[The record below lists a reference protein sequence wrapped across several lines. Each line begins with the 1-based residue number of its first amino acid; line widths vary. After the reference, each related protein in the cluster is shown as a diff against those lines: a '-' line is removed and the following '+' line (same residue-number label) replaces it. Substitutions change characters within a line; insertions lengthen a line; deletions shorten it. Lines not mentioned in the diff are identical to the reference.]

1 MKQNKFYSIIF
12 VLSVFV
18 RQAFGSEKALNL
30 PNLPVVNLVIC
41 NDCSEDSIVEDNAAI
56 SFDLIAALMDKQLVM
71 CTKKLF
77 NNLSSAYEVYKNNA
91 TYKELQNTVKKNKN
105 DIKALFV
112 EINKNFGYMKGN
124 HEKLGLIAAYEI
136 FLAHGYMCKELE
148 HDYLLFIPPHL
159 CNFSSQ
165 KDVLVEEVEKVL
177 GVSVSNLGLT
187 VCDLRLGMKVAALTD
202 FDYRKPIDCS
212 SMSSSA
218 DLSDSQQDGVNCVPC
233 NGEKLLISALSSISF
248 KKQGLSFLAL
258 DKKDLVDACLPR
270 INVFLVGHGGY
281 EEAHEDNTIAG
292 LSIGA
297 SGSDDFEQFL
307 KCLNQDYV
315 VQSLTL
321 FTCFA
326 GLNINNLLKEFA
338 NKRFL
343 AQASYPILFT
353 SGLFASSNTNDFD
366 LMLNVSEQELPKY
379 LYTINKKHLY
389 GPKKI
394 YGDKGMFGQFFE
406 YLNHVESYNVSAKTF
421 KHKVEGDAATQS
433 AAYSYTA
440 WKPEWKKAVD
450 VLTELFKEGNVKQLE
465 NLTFIKF
472 PHAEWV
478 SLPELDDRIM
488 TITSTKAATA
498 QNGIMVPEKVSIVL
512 LQTPY
517 VPYPIILKN
526 SKLGTKDQDFWIVPT
541 IIGKEIEGVVEYA
554 FEEIRSSC
562 DINSLG
568 RTFFNS
574 ELLDNLSQ
582 SFRVLI
588 KKAVCGKKE
597 YKDVLLIYEYSP
609 ESFPDE
615 DDMFEKQDGN
625 EEDGEGVFLELK
637 IAMAIYEDSNKNIKR
652 FVYRGRNP
660 EWEQFYMDEYK
671 TNVDSVYHN
680 AKQGIQEKSKNI
692 DALNSLFGK
701 GFKSAKEV
709 AKMQQQKEEL
719 AKKEW
724 AKEGKKWDEKQ
735 VCGKS
740 SSKPKAS
747 HLSRMMQVNAQR
759 IKELEAN
766 PPSVGNINDTSS
778 MQYLKKQRKALEELA
793 NSNPDVLM
801 NALELASL
809 LPTA

>member
-1 MKQNKFYSIIF
+1 MKQNHLYCMVIVLIIF
-12 VLSVFV
+12 GQLMI
-18 RQAFGSEKALNL
+18 GSAKTLKL

-41 NDCSEDSIVEDNAAI
+41 NDCSEDKVGDAI
-56 SFDLIAALMDKQLVM
+56 GFDLLSALMEKQLVI

-77 NNLSSAYEVYKNNA
+77 NTLSSAYEVYKNNE
-91 TYKELQNTVKKNKN
+91 TYKNLQKTVKKNKN

-112 EINKNFGYMKGN
+112 EINKNFGHMKGD
-124 HEKLGLIAAYEI
+124 HEKLGMIAAYDI

-165 KDVLVEEVEKVL
+165 KDALVEEVEKIL

-187 VCDLRLGMKVAALTD
+187 ACDLRLGMKVAVLTN
-202 FDYRKPIDCS
+202 FDYTKPIDCS

-218 DLSDSQQDGVNCVPC
+218 DLSDSQQDDVNCVPC

-248 KKQGLSFLAL
+248 KKQGLSFLAP

-270 INVFLVGHGGY
+270 MNVFLVGHGSY
-281 EEAHEDNTIAG
+281 EEAYEDNTIAG

-353 SGLFASSNTNDFD
+353 SGLFASSTSNDFD
-366 LMLNVSEQELPKY
+366 LTLNVSEQELPKY

-406 YLNHVESYNVSAKTF
+406 YLNHVESYDVAAKKF

-433 AAYSYTA
+433 AAYSYTTL
-440 WKPEWKKAVD
+440 KPEWKKAVD
-450 VLTELFKEGNVKQLE
+450 VLTELFKEGKVKQLE
-465 NLTFIKF
+465 NITFIKF
-472 PHAEWV
+472 PNVEWV

-488 TITSTKAATA
+488 TITSIKAATA
-498 QNGIMVPEKVSIVL
+498 QNGITVPEKVSIVL

-517 VPYPIILKN
+517 VPYPVILKN
-526 SKLGTKDQDFWIVPT
+526 NKLGTKDQDFWIVPT
-541 IIGKEIEGVVEYA
+541 IIGEDIKGVVEYS
-554 FEEIRSSC
+554 FEEIRCFC
-562 DINSLG
+562 DINSFG
-568 RTFFNS
+568 RMFFNS
-574 ELLDNLSQ
+574 ELLDNLEQ
-582 SFRVLI
+582 SFFVLI
-588 KKAVCGKKE
+588 KKVVCEKKE
-597 YKDVLLIYEYSP
+597 YKDVFLIYQHFAEVQSV
-609 ESFPDE
+609 ENNE
-615 DDMFEKQDGN
+615 QEGN
-625 EEDGEGVFLELK
+625 EEELEGTNEFRF
-637 IAMAIYEDSNKNIKR
+637 AMVIYTDSNGAIKR
-652 FVYRGRNP
+652 FVYRGRDP
-660 EWEQFYMDEYK
+660 ELEQDYMDGYK
-671 TNVDSVYHN
+671 NYVDSIYHN
-680 AKQGIQEKSKNI
+680 AKHGIQEKSKKI
-692 DALNSLFGK
+692 DALHSLFGK

-709 AKMQQQKEEL
+709 SKMQQQKEEL

-724 AKEGKKWDEKQ
+724 AKEGKKWDEKEIYE
-735 VCGKS
+735 KS
-740 SSKPKAS
+740 SSRSRVS
-747 HLSRMMQVNAQR
+747 HLLRMIKVNDQK
-759 IKELEAN
+759 IEELKKN
-766 PPSVGNINDTSS
+766 PPLYVDVNDTKA
-778 MQYLKKQRKALEELA
+778 MIYLKNQHRVLLEELA
-793 NSNPDVLM
+793 TLNPDVLISS
-801 NALELASL
+801 ALELASL